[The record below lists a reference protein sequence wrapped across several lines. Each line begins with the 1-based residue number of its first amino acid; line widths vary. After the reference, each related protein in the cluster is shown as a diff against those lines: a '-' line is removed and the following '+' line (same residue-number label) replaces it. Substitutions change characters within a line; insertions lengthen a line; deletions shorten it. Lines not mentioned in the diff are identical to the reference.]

1 MIPTT
6 PAVEHDPAAADH
18 EALEAMAKGINRQVH
33 RRGRG
38 ALEVV
43 PCPPLPGVWGR
54 PFQVWLGTRKLTL
67 PLPAHQ
73 AHLFLDGMGQG
84 LRLWTECTAGAGA
97 SRSRRG
103 AAGSLSPAAAPA
115 PPGPAVEA
123 EEARDLAGI
132 EHLVHMVNSRLGL
145 APGAG
150 LVVVPASQR
159 VEWVEGS
166 AFELH
171 VCGSRQTIP
180 RSLTDIF
187 LFVDGMAA
195 AVSLKDSVGRR
206 QYGRPIGDPEVEV
219 VRSAGGSV
227 APAAAG
233 RGRRRSPIR
242 QALGAGSD
250 RRPARGAGGAAPTTR
265 RAYEGDLRYFWAWAA
280 HDLGLTESYPV
291 ARQVVEKFVYD
302 HLRGLRQ
309 ETDRALVERGLKT
322 ALGPHLPATVERRV
336 ATLSVAHQELGV
348 SNPCYGEV
356 VRELL
361 RQGRRSR
368 DAGSPR
374 KSERQAPSY
383 PAFIAMLDS
392 CGEDPAGRRD
402 RALLWLSWASGA
414 RRSEIAKVRVEDL
427 EPIAGGF
434 RVRLF
439 RRAAVDGASPIA
451 LLGPAAE
458 AMTGWLAAG
467 GFARGPVFRAIDR
480 HGNLGRSAL
489 TAHGVAVVM
498 RQRSERGR
506 VAPRSP
512 APELR

>member
-1 MIPTT
+1 M
-6 PAVEHDPAAADH
+6 
-18 EALEAMAKGINRQVH
+18 
-33 RRGRG
+33 
-38 ALEVV
+38 
-43 PCPPLPGVWGR
+43 
-54 PFQVWLGTRKLTL
+54 
-67 PLPAHQ
+67 
-73 AHLFLDGMGQG
+73 
-84 LRLWTECTAGAGA
+84 
-97 SRSRRG
+97 
-103 AAGSLSPAAAPA
+103 
-115 PPGPAVEA
+115 
-123 EEARDLAGI
+123 
-132 EHLVHMVNSRLGL
+132 
-145 APGAG
+145 
-150 LVVVPASQR
+150 
-159 VEWVEGS
+159 
-166 AFELH
+166 
-171 VCGSRQTIP
+171 
-180 RSLTDIF
+180 
-187 LFVDGMAA
+187 
-195 AVSLKDSVGRR
+195 
-206 QYGRPIGDPEVEV
+206 
-219 VRSAGGSV
+219 
-227 APAAAG
+227 
-233 RGRRRSPIR
+233 
-242 QALGAGSD
+242 
-250 RRPARGAGGAAPTTR
+250 
-265 RAYEGDLRYFWAWAA
+265 
-280 HDLGLTESYPV
+280 
-291 ARQVVEKFVYD
+291 
-302 HLRGLRQ
+302 
-309 ETDRALVERGLKT
+309 
-322 ALGPHLPATVERRV
+322 

-439 RRAAVDGASPIA
+439 RRAAADGASPIA

>member
-1 MIPTT
+1 MTPTT
-6 PAVEHDPAAADH
+6 PAVEHDPAAADR
-18 EALEAMAKGINRQVH
+18 EALAAMAKGINRQVQ

-67 PLPAHQ
+67 PLPALQ
-73 AHLFLDGMGQG
+73 AKLFLDGMGQG

-97 SRSRRG
+97 SRPRRG
-103 AAGSLSPAAAPA
+103 AAGSPSPAAAP
-115 PPGPAVEA
+115 PGRAGEA
-123 EEARDLAGI
+123 EAARDLAGV
-132 EHLVHMVNSRLGL
+132 EHLVQMVNSRLGL
-145 APGAG
+145 EPGAG
-150 LVVVPASQR
+150 LVVAPASHR

-171 VCGSRQTIP
+171 VRGSRQTIP

-195 AVSLKDSVGRR
+195 ALSLKDSAGRR

-219 VRSAGGSV
+219 VRPAGGPA

-233 RGRRRSPIR
+233 RGRRRSAIR
-242 QALGAGSD
+242 QALGTGGD
-250 RRPARGAGGAAPTTR
+250 RRAARGAAGAASPTR

-322 ALGPHLPATVERRV
+322 ALGPHRPATVERRV
-336 ATLSVAHQELGV
+336 ATLSVAHQELGA

-361 RQGRRSR
+361 RQGRRSG

-374 KSERQAPSY
+374 NPERQAPSY
-383 PAFIAMLDS
+383 PAFTAMLDS
-392 CGEDPAGRRD
+392 CGEDLAGRRD
-402 RALLWLSWASGA
+402 RGLLWLSWASGA
-414 RRSEIAKVRVEDL
+414 RRTDIAKVRVEDL

-439 RRAAVDGASPIA
+439 QRAAAGGASTIA

-458 AMTGWLAAG
+458 AMAGWLAAG

-480 HGNLGRSAL
+480 HGNLGRRAL
-489 TAHGVAVVM
+489 TAHGVAVAM

-506 VAPRSP
+506 VRPVQW
-512 APELR
+512 